1 MIPVQNSE
9 HEIGDDLKKGVD
21 ITILELDDTDD
32 IHLEELK
39 LNDVAE
45 ITVEEIRIDSGRFSF
60 SVMQPMQDMY

>member
-21 ITILELDDTDD
+21 ITVLELDDTDD

-45 ITVEEIRIDSGRFSF
+45 ITVEEIRIDSGRFSV
-60 SVMQPMQDMY
+60 SVVQPMQDMY